1 MPAFT
6 VIAGPNGAGK
16 SAYSKILSPP
26 KAIIFD
32 PDEEKKNISIAYPD
46 ISDDALETELTRVYL
61 DIENKV
67 LLNNHDFTVETNFR
81 SPFLID
87 RAHQFKVNGYKINLI
102 FMMLPDITH
111 SIDRVSL
118 RVKKKGHF
126 VDLES
131 IRINFQLS
139 REHVNRFLPVF
150 DNVLIFDASSNEGT
164 VSSPRLLAKFLEMQI
179 TEIDYP
185 NLPLWA
191 KEYIDELCKIIA
203 GKGDGTS
210 R

>member
-32 PDEEKKNISIAYPD
+32 PDEEKKKISIAYPD
-46 ISDDALETELTRVYL
+46 ISEEALETELNRVYL
-61 DIENKV
+61 DIESKA
-67 LLNNHDFTVETNFR
+67 LFSDHDFTVETNFR

-87 RAHQFKVNGYKINLI
+87 RSHQFKAKGYKINLI
-102 FMMLPDITH
+102 FMMLPDISH
-111 SIDRVSL
+111 SMDRVSL

-126 VDLES
+126 VDIES
-131 IRINFQLS
+131 IRVNFQLS
-139 REHVNRFLPVF
+139 REHVSRFLPVF
-150 DNVLIFDASSNEGT
+150 DNVLIFDASSNEQT
-164 VSSPRLLAKFLEMQI
+164 ISSPRLLAKFLEMKVP
-179 TEIDYP
+179 EINHP

-203 GKGDGTS
+203 DKGDGPF